1 MVLVSSTGS
10 LFLYNAYGKSTVIDN
25 YTPKSQALLNDKV
38 VKISDS
44 YVSIGENTYTILKR
58 LYIPTEDKYLY
69 ADADNGLFD
78 VDGDSLISIQN
89 SYVYNKIG
97 RHLEKVS
104 FQPAQGILNLDN
116 YYYDNNS
123 KLWRNVVGNDDV
135 GYDDQSNIKAKDF
148 LKFEKAEE
156 TINKYISI
164 HSCAYDSYYTWSIML
179 SLLLIIFSFFVLFF
193 I

>member
-1 MVLVSSTGS
+1 MLVSSTGS

-25 YTPKSQALLNDKV
+25 YKHKSQALLNDKV
-38 VKISDS
+38 MKISDS

-78 VDGDSLISIQN
+78 IKEDSLISIEN
-89 SYVYNKIG
+89 SYVYNTIG
-97 RHLEKVS
+97 RHLEKAS

-135 GYDDQSNIKAKDF
+135 GYDDRSNIQAKDF
-148 LKFEKAEE
+148 LWFEKEEE
-156 TINKYISI
+156 TINQYISKKL
-164 HSCAYDSYYTWSIML
+164 SVYNFYYNLSIFL
-179 SLLLIIFSFFVLFF
+179 SLLLITVSLFFLFF